1 MDVSDALGTWRYRRG
16 PCRDW
21 GHSLCNGRQLLP
33 GQLCV
38 QQQGRAQP
46 GSHGRRLGA
55 GPERGR
61 AGGEGGGRGEGGP
74 RTCLLDE
81 GQGAPRGPTR
91 PAVQRGGRGASRAC
105 GSCGARR
112 RVGRRRSPAPPALL
126 ADAGGHAG
134 RGRPSVLLRWL
145 FAAALVFL
153 FGLSSC
159 FVVTSSEAHGAR
171 RGRAGPPPAFP
182 SASCSA
188 ACEAPAPRSSAR
200 TAASSTSRQPV
211 GSRTPQPP
219 WLLAAGPAACAAC
232 FPLSSAVCPER
243 VPYLPCPGPRAKAHS

>member
-1 MDVSDALGTWRYRRG
+1 MCLMLWERG
-16 PCRDW
+16 VTVVARVVTGATVCVTDGSSCLDSFAFSSRA
-21 GHSLCNGRQLLP
+21 GR
-33 GQLCV
+33 
-38 QQQGRAQP
+38 
-46 GSHGRRLGA
+46 SLGA

-81 GQGAPRGPTR
+81 DQGAPRGPTL

-105 GSCGARR
+105 GSCGSRR
-112 RVGRRRSPAPPALL
+112 RVGRRQSPAPPARK
-126 ADAGGHAG
+126 
-134 RGRPSVLLRWL
+134 RGASLTLGATPAVGAPSVLLRWL
-145 FAAALVFL
+145 FAAASVFL

-171 RGRAGPPPAFP
+171 RGHAGPPPAFP
-182 SASCSA
+182 SAFCSA

-211 GSRTPQPP
+211 THVPSAPGSI
-219 WLLAAGPAACAAC
+219 
-232 FPLSSAVCPER
+232 
-243 VPYLPCPGPRAKAHS
+243 

>member
-21 GHSLCNGRQLLP
+21 GHSLCNGRKFLP

-61 AGGEGGGRGEGGP
+61 AGGEGGGCGEGEP

-81 GQGAPRGPTR
+81 DQGAPRGPTR
-91 PAVQRGGRGASRAC
+91 PAVQRGGCGASRAC
-105 GSCGARR
+105 GSCGSRR
-112 RVGRRRSPAPPALL
+112 CVGRRQASAPPACE
-126 ADAGGHAG
+126 
-134 RGRPSVLLRWL
+134 RGASLTLGATPAVGAPSVLLRWL
-145 FAAALVFL
+145 FAAASVFL

-171 RGRAGPPPAFP
+171 RGHAGPPPAFP
-182 SASCSA
+182 SAFCSA

-211 GSRTPQPP
+211 THVPSAPGS
-219 WLLAAGPAACAAC
+219 
-232 FPLSSAVCPER
+232 V
-243 VPYLPCPGPRAKAHS
+243 